1 MPVSIVNKGTAVTLA
16 AELNV
21 GQFIRTMEDGLREFL
36 YLEPLMI
43 GIHTGGVWIA
53 ESLHAALGFSE
64 PLGTLDISFYRDD
77 FTRVGL
83 HPKVKASDLPVDV
96 DGRHV
101 VLIDD
106 VLHTGRT
113 TRAAMNVIF
122 DYGRPSSIV
131 LAVLVERNGREL
143 PVQPDVVGKSLQVD
157 SSQHVKLSGPDD
169 LSLNITEKAS

>member
-1 MPVSIVNKGTAVTLA
+1 VNAG
-16 AELNV
+16 LNV
-21 GQFIRTMEDGLREFL
+21 RQLIQTMEDGLREFL

-43 GIHTGGVWIA
+43 GIHTGGAWIA
-53 ESLHAALGFSE
+53 ESLHGALHCRE

-77 FTRVGL
+77 FTRIGV
-83 HPKVKASDLPVDV
+83 HPQVKASDLPVDV
-96 DGRHV
+96 NGRHV

-143 PVQPDVVGKSLQVD
+143 PVQPDVVGKSLHVD
-157 SSQHVKLSGPDD
+157 ASQHVKLSGPDD
-169 LSLNITEKAS
+169 LSLRIIEKA